1 MLLQQ
6 IDRLHVEL
14 GIRSNAKWIR
24 TWQEFNQKTLE
35 VGIKSC

>member
-14 GIRSNAKWIR
+14 GIHSNAKWIR

-35 VGIKSC
+35 VGLLKW